1 MRSRPSGKLF
11 VMLRTS
17 ITTRRSR
24 SCTGTVVPLSS
35 IVLISSITFLYLL
48 LSIRL
53 RICAFRFSLPRE
65 KAKKKT
71 VSPPCRCLHFIQRQ
85 KTSFRVQYTLHFFLR
100 SGTGK
105 CCRLCWRVATP
116 QASRKAQYRIDN
128 LGCTQCWRVATPQAS
143 RKGWPYYIRWLR
155 KAHDTFVYSR
165 ASPCGWPAAWRITA
179 TPCKNYP
186 IGNMAQLCYTAQEQ
200 VHGEDAP
207 HHRFIRQTLRYL
219 YLSI

>member
-116 QASRKAQYRIDN
+116 QASRK
-128 LGCTQCWRVATPQAS
+128 
-143 RKGWPYYIRWLR
+143 GWPYYIRWLR

-219 YLSI
+219 YLST